1 MCVKGPNTTPESVE
15 IQSLLAD
22 MREEGVGYAVMEV
35 SSHAL
40 DQGRVEEVD
49 FDCAIFTNLTH
60 DHLDYH
66 GDFEHYRQAKALL
79 FHRYLQESTKERKYA
94 VLNID
99 DPSAPALVPR
109 ASGRR
114 R

>member
-1 MCVKGPNTTPESVE
+1 M
-15 IQSLLAD
+15 
-22 MREEGVGYAVMEV
+22 GYAVIEV

-40 DQGRVEEVD
+40 DQGRVEGVD
-49 FDCAIFTNLTH
+49 FDCAVFTNLTH

-66 GDFEHYRQAKALL
+66 GDIESYRRQNRSSSIATW
-79 FHRYLQESTKERKYA
+79 RESVKEKKWA

-99 DPSAPALVPR
+99 DPSAPVFCPR
-109 ASGRR
+109 PARPDCDLQRTRRAQTHIPCPSRR